1 MTVSEYLPGHSFIH
15 RAPPGLKLLTLA
27 VLATLLF
34 VYPNLIFAAVTL
46 AAIVVLYPLAGIN
59 ARTMLAQVKPIFA
72 ILLLLFVV
80 QLMMVNWQSALLVVV
95 RLSALMLIASLI
107 TLTTRSSDMIEA
119 LEKRLTWLYFIG
131 VNPAKIS
138 LALSLALRFIPVLAA
153 IAQEVRE
160 AQKARGLNNSV
171 IAVAIP
177 VIVRTL
183 KMADSIAAAL
193 EARAY
198 DPQSPYRKKKT
209 AKKET
214 TDVD

>member
-80 QLMMVNWQSALLVVV
+80 QLVMVNWQSALLVVV

>member
-1 MTVSEYLPGHSFIH
+1 MTISEYLPGHSFIH
-15 RAPPGLKLLTLA
+15 RTPPGLKILILA
-27 VLATLLF
+27 VLGTLLF
-34 VYPNLIFAAVTL
+34 VYPNMIFSASALAVV
-46 AAIVVLYPLAGIN
+46 VVLYPLAGIN
-59 ARTMLAQVKPIFA
+59 AKVMLAQIKPIFA
-72 ILLLLFVV
+72 ILVLLFAV
-80 QLMMVNWQSALLVVV
+80 QLWMVNWQSGVLVVL
-95 RLSALMLIASLI
+95 RLSALMLTASLI
-107 TLTTRSSDMIEA
+107 TLTTRSSDMIDA

-131 VNPAKIS
+131 INPAKIS

-153 IAQEVRE
+153 ITQEVRE

-183 KMADSIAAAL
+183 KMADNIAAAL

-214 TDVD
+214 SDVD

>member
-1 MTVSEYLPGHSFIH
+1 MTVSEYLPGNSFIH

-46 AAIVVLYPLAGIN
+46 AATIVLYPLAGIS
-59 ARTMLAQVKPIFA
+59 ARVMLAQVKPIFA

-80 QLMMVNWQSALLVVV
+80 QLAMVNWQSGLLVVV

-107 TLTTRSSDMIEA
+107 TLTTRSSEMIEA

-153 IAQEVRE
+153 ITQEVRE

>member
-1 MTVSEYLPGHSFIH
+1 MTLSEYIPGHSFIH
-15 RAPPGLKLLTLA
+15 RAPPGLKLLIMA
-27 VLATLLF
+27 VLGTLLF
-34 VYPNLIFAAVTL
+34 VYPNTVFAAITL
-46 AAIVVLYPLAGIN
+46 AIIVLLYPLAHISFKV
-59 ARTMLAQVKPIFA
+59 MLAQLKPIFI
-72 ILLLLFVV
+72 ILVLLFAV
-80 QLMMVNWQSALLVVV
+80 QWLMVGWQSGLLVVL
-95 RLSALMLIASLI
+95 RLCALMLVASLI
-107 TLTTRSSDMIEA
+107 TLTTRSSDMIDA
-119 LEKRLTWLYFIG
+119 LEKRLTWLYYLGI
-131 VNPAKIS
+131 NPAKIS

-153 IAQEVRE
+153 ITQEVRE

-198 DPQSPYRKKKT
+198 DPQSPYRRKKT

-214 TDVD
+214 PDVD

>member
-1 MTVSEYLPGHSFIH
+1 MTVSEYLPGNSLIH
-15 RAPPGLKLLTLA
+15 RAPPGLKLFILA
-27 VLATLLF
+27 VLGTLLF
-34 VYPNLIFAAVTL
+34 VYPNLIFAAAAL
-46 AAIVVLYPLAGIN
+46 AAMVMLYPLAGIS
-59 ARTMLAQVKPIFA
+59 AKVMLAQVKPIFA
-72 ILLLLFVV
+72 ILLLLFIV
-80 QLMMVNWQSALLVVV
+80 QLAMVSWQSGLLVVV
-95 RLSALMLIASLI
+95 RLCALMLTASLI

-119 LEKRLTWLYFIG
+119 LEKRLTWLYFIS

-153 IAQEVRE
+153 ITQEVRE

>member
-1 MTVSEYLPGHSFIH
+1 MTVSEYLPGNSLIH
-15 RAPPGLKLLTLA
+15 RMPPGLKILFLALLG
-27 VLATLLF
+27 TLLF
-34 VYPNLIFAAVTL
+34 VFPNMSFACATL
-46 AAIVVLYPLAGIN
+46 AIIVLLYPLAGISF
-59 ARTMLAQVKPIFA
+59 RVMLRQIRPLMA
-72 ILLLLFVV
+72 ILVLLFLV
-80 QLMMVNWQSALLVVV
+80 QLFMVNWQSGTLVVV
-95 RLSALMLIASLI
+95 RLCALMLTASLI
-107 TLTTRSSDMIEA
+107 TLTTRSSDMIDA
-119 LEKRLTWLYFIG
+119 LEKRLSWLYFIG

-153 IAQEVRE
+153 ITHDVRE

-198 DPQSPYRKKKT
+198 DPQSPYRTKKSSKNE
-209 AKKET
+209 KQN
-214 TDVD
+214 VD

>member
-1 MTVSEYLPGHSFIH
+1 MTISEYIPGSSLIH
-15 RAPPGLKLLTLA
+15 RTPPGLKILILA
-27 VLATLLF
+27 VLGTLLF
-34 VYPNLIFAAVTL
+34 VFPNIIFAAAAL
-46 AAIVVLYPLAGIN
+46 AVVVLLYPLAGIKPN
-59 ARTMLAQVKPIFA
+59 VMLAQIKPIFA
-72 ILLLLFVV
+72 ILVLLFVV
-80 QLMMVNWQSALLVVV
+80 QLLMVNWQSGVLVVV
-95 RLSALMLIASLI
+95 RLSTLMLTASLI

-119 LEKRLTWLYFIG
+119 LEKRLSWLYLIG

-153 IAQEVRE
+153 ITQEVRE

-198 DPQSPYRKKKT
+198 DPQSPYRKNKKV
-209 AKKET
+209 KKET
-214 TDVD
+214 PDVD